1 MIKKLVLHILKMLF
15 GIFLCLLGAL
25 LISLTVNSLGD
36 IGNIVMKIIGIIFLA
51 LSIKIMGSKT

>member
-25 LISLTVNSLGD
+25 LIGLTVNSLGD
-36 IGNIVMKIIGIIFLA
+36 IGNIVMKVIGIVFLV
-51 LSIKIMGSKT
+51 LSIKIMSSKT